1 MVHSVDVV
9 WGLSGARSL
18 SESCDVLALVDV
30 LSFSTS
36 LTIAVARGAEVWPA
50 AWGTDGAE
58 HLAREIGATLARGRS
73 TRQGATL
80 SPASLVAFGFEP
92 GSRLV
97 LPSPNGSGIA
107 HAAVGSDQ
115 PVLGACLRNVSAAA
129 DALRSYERVGVVA
142 AGERWPDGSLRPAYE
157 DWLGAGLLVAA
168 LSGPGVALTPDAEA
182 AAAASRVRRP
192 LAQCPSG
199 AELIGRD
206 FAEDVALADE
216 LDVETVVPVLSSG
229 RFVALV

>member
-1 MVHSVDVV
+1 MVRTVDVV

-18 SESCDVLALVDV
+18 ADTCDVLALVDV

-36 LTIAVARGAEVWPA
+36 LTIAIARGAEVWPA

-58 HLAREIGATLARGRS
+58 QLAREIGATLARGRS

-107 HAAVGSDQ
+107 HAAVGSNQ
-115 PVLGACLRNVSAAA
+115 PVLGACLRNASAVAAA
-129 DALRSYERVGVVA
+129 LRDYERVGIVA

-157 DWLGAGLLVAA
+157 DWLGAGILAEA
-168 LSGPGVALTPDAEA
+168 LAGPGVSLTPDAEA

-192 LAQCPSG
+192 LAECPSG
-199 AELIGRD
+199 TELIGRD
-206 FAEDVALADE
+206 FADDVRLADE
-216 LDVETVVPVLSSG
+216 LDVEPVVPILVAG
-229 RFVALV
+229 RFVAQA